1 MFLVPT
7 SRLQPS
13 QLCTS
18 MAKLR
23 KVQGRRR
30 VFSARSFAPVP
41 IKHLGRNLVL
51 TGGHT
56 RALAAALA
64 GLRKIR
70 VYWEDEE
77 LGWDLCR
84 VCVRWCR
91 CAGIRTV
98 FDLREHAVPPGEY
111 ERLWYER
118 CRRMQARMRVKRR
131 RGQTMNVG

>member
-1 MFLVPT
+1 M

-13 QLCTS
+13 QLYVST
-18 MAKLR
+18 AKLR

-41 IKHLGRNLVL
+41 IKRLGRNLVL
-51 TGGHT
+51 TDGHT

-77 LGWDLCR
+77 LGWDLYR

-91 CAGIRTV
+91 RAGIRSV
-98 FDLREHAVPPGEY
+98 FDLRERIVPPREY
-111 ERLWYER
+111 ER
-118 CRRMQARMRVKRR
+118 
-131 RGQTMNVG
+131 